1 MCIIET
7 QDLTKIYH
15 LGRKKVFAINGIS
28 LKIKKGSFLIIKGR
42 SGSGKT
48 TLLNLIG
55 CLDRPTQGKVFLNG
69 LEVSNIPERDLPI
82 IRRKNI
88 GFVFQRFH
96 LLPTLTAIENVML
109 PLKYNHV
116 PKSKAKQRA
125 IELLKAVN
133 MEERLQHHPKEL
145 SGGEQQRV
153 AIARALVNYP
163 SVVLADEPT
172 GELDSKTAISIFDL
186 IKELNKTLGQTFLI
200 VSHDNTI
207 MDYAERIIQIQ
218 DGTIQGDMQNKPY
231 QKL

>member
-231 QKL
+231 